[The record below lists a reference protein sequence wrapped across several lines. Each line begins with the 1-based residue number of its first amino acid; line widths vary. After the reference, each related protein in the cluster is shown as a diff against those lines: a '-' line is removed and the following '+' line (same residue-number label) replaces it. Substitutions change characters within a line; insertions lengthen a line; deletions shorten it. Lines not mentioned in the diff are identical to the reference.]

1 MMPSDKEAKA
11 KIGNETSVN
20 FQNGI
25 QKMAMATD
33 HVGSRAA
40 TGASELIAAK
50 ST

>member
-1 MMPSDKEAKA
+1 MPSDKAAKA
-11 KIGNETSVN
+11 KSGNETSVN
-20 FQNGI
+20 FQKGS
-25 QKMAMATD
+25 QKIAIAIA